1 MLQAG
6 RGFNRLDQN
15 NKVNLERFLCEI
27 RSKTL
32 AFAVFRLKD
41 EEAALDILQEAMIGF
56 VKSAHNYEEEAWTN
70 LFYKI
75 LTRRITDWQRKQTWR
90 RKLRHILPFS
100 HLGETKDDLDNHYT
114 DEDNTASNPA
124 QAQLGADE
132 LAKHFE
138 AALQLLPSRQQEAY
152 LLRQWQGLSI
162 KETAVIMRCSEGS
175 VKTHFFRA
183 MQSLREQLG
192 EWIDEN

>member
-1 MLQAG
+1 M
-6 RGFNRLDQN
+6 NRLKHQN
-15 NKVNLERFLCEI
+15 KHDLDLKIERFLGEI

-41 EEAALDILQEAMIGF
+41 EETALDILQETMMGF
-56 VKSAHNYEEEAWTN
+56 VKSAHQYDEAAWTN

-100 HLGETKDDLDNHYT
+100 ALGDTDDGEDNYYT
-114 DEDNTASNPA
+114 DADNTQSDLVHA
-124 QAQLGADE
+124 QQSADE
-132 LAKHFE
+132 LAGQFE
-138 AALQLLPSRQQEAY
+138 SVLQLLPARQQEAY

-162 KETAVIMRCSEGS
+162 KETAKIMQCSEGS

-183 MQSLREQLG
+183 MQSLKEQLG
-192 EWIDEN
+192 EWIDET

>member
-1 MLQAG
+1 
-6 RGFNRLDQN
+6 
-15 NKVNLERFLCEI
+15 
-27 RSKTL
+27 
-32 AFAVFRLKD
+32 
-41 EEAALDILQEAMIGF
+41 MI
-56 VKSAHNYEEEAWTN
+56 VKSAANYEEEAWTN

-100 HLGETKDDLDNHYT
+100 HLGEADDEWDNDYT
-114 DEDNTASNPA
+114 DVDNTASNPV
-124 QAQLGADE
+124 QSQLGADE
-132 LAKHFE
+132 LANRFE
-138 AALQLLPSRQQEAY
+138 AVLQLLPPRQQEAY

-162 KETAVIMRCSEGS
+162 KETAVIMQCSEGS

-192 EWIDEN
+192 EWIDEK

>member
-1 MLQAG
+1 MLQAE
-6 RGFNRLDQN
+6 RGLKRLNQN
-15 NKVNLERFLCEI
+15 IEVKLERFLSEI

-56 VKSAHNYEEEAWTN
+56 VKSAQSYDEEAWTN

-100 HLGETKDDLDNHYT
+100 HLGELEDDVDNYYT
-114 DEDNTASNPA
+114 DENNTASNPA
-124 QAQLGADE
+124 QSQLGANE
-132 LAKHFE
+132 LANHFE

-152 LLRQWQGLSI
+152 LLRQWQGMSI
-162 KETAVIMRCSEGS
+162 KETATIMQCSEGS

-192 EWIDEN
+192 EWIDEH